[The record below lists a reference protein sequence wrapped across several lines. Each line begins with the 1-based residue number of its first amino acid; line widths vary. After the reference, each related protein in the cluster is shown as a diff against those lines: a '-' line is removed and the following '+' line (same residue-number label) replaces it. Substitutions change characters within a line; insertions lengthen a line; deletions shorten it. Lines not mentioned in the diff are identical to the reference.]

1 MLQSSAFHQHVFCL
15 YQGYLKLKKPG
26 LFPYKW
32 KENTNSWC
40 MCRWTVLSCTLWIP
54 DRLLLLCT
62 IDFTRHSKLQDY
74 FGQNQLYLLSN
85 MTCILRAAS
94 NLSDQDLNLILSLW
108 SCVLFL
114 LNFTIAVTYLGLE
127 GAHIEEGQEV
137 EHHGALSRVE
147 AVKRMV
153 MLLNLT

>member
-1 MLQSSAFHQHVFCL
+1 
-15 YQGYLKLKKPG
+15 
-26 LFPYKW
+26 
-32 KENTNSWC
+32 
-40 MCRWTVLSCTLWIP
+40 
-54 DRLLLLCT
+54 
-62 IDFTRHSKLQDY
+62 
-74 FGQNQLYLLSN
+74 

-108 SCVLFL
+108 SGVLFL
-114 LNFTIAVTYLGLE
+114 HIFTIAGTYLGLE

-137 EHHGALSRVE
+137 EHHGALLRVE